1 MGSSSRYHRLADV
14 HAQRAHAPGSMTLG
28 LGAPG
33 SAGAAGVVAPG
44 TDPGPSSA
52 KVTAVIYA
60 RRAPLCADA
69 SEEPNGVL
77 RRHRFKVES

>member
-1 MGSSSRYHRLADV
+1 M
-14 HAQRAHAPGSMTLG
+14 G

-33 SAGAAGVVAPG
+33 SAGAAAVVAPG

-69 SEEPNGVL
+69 SDGVL
-77 RRHRFKVES
+77 RRHLLGRGDGKA

>member
-1 MGSSSRYHRLADV
+1 M
-14 HAQRAHAPGSMTLG
+14 G

-33 SAGAAGVVAPG
+33 SAGAAAVVAPG